1 MKTIRH
7 TIRIWTFALSFFFLI
22 GVCISW
28 VLVFLAEADTK
39 TTADVTENSAGA
51 QTSCAT
57 RCTNYNFDPRTDIHS
72 DGGDDDDVVYWD
84 HHGALYPNYN
94 YGIDTEWKIT
104 NQVSSFLTEE
114 EMLQGFTMDASV
126 GLRDRN
132 YVGGD
137 PFTMK
142 IEVTDGTTTYSDLA
156 EFTTS
161 AGQDYQT
168 VVSQLIVPQNTL
180 TYSLATFGLILDG
193 ASLTGGYNGPQT
205 NAINLTATYDIIN
218 DQVQET
224 ILDLVTNA
232 VDDIVVSSQEIMQN
246 NDMSPTTPSPLG
258 QVVNA
263 SVGTNMQITIAT
275 PAGQQMLNVPVAVS
289 PAAITLSVPSTAGT
303 IQPITIN
310 TGMSAPSA
318 PPVVAPQVA
327 SAVAA
332 VAKVQS
338 APAPVAPTAS
348 TTPVAKSAPAAP
360 VSKSTPKS
368 EPKKPQKST
377 AKQES
382 KQEVKQTN
390 ASKAK
395 AVQAIVSRV
404 LEVVSM
410 AGGDV
415 DGTKLALMGALGAPG
430 FKEYQQAGIPDMPMY
445 VSEIPYDVALIDP
458 LSSVYSL
465 GSDQMMNQMIDSQY
479 NFEK

>member
-1 MKTIRH
+1 M
-7 TIRIWTFALSFFFLI
+7 RIFKLT
-22 GVCISW
+22 
-28 VLVFLAEADTK
+28 VFLVILLAQNAFADTK
-39 TTADVTENSAGA
+39 TTADVTEDSAGA
-51 QTSCAT
+51 ETSCST
-57 RCTNYNFDPRTDIHS
+57 RCTNYNFDPRTDIAS

-104 NQVSSFLTEE
+104 NDVKSFLTEE

-156 EFTTS
+156 SFTTS
-161 AGQDYQT
+161 AGQEYQT

-180 TYSLATFGLILDG
+180 TYSLATLGLILDG

-218 DQVQET
+218 QQVQNT

-232 VDDIVVSSQEIMQN
+232 VDDIVVSSQEITQN

-289 PAAITLSVPSTAGT
+289 PGAITISVPNTAGT
-303 IQPITIN
+303 IKPITIN

-318 PPVVAPQVA
+318 PPVVAPQVS

-332 VAKVQS
+332 VAKIQS
-338 APAPVAPTAS
+338 APVAPS
-348 TTPVAKSAPAAP
+348 VPVAKSTPTAP

-368 EPKKPQKST
+368 EPKKPQKPT

-395 AVQAIVSRV
+395 AVQAIVTRV

-430 FKEYQQAGIPDMPMY
+430 FKDYQQAGIPDMPMY
-445 VSEIPYDVALIDP
+445 VSEIPYEKTLIDP
-458 LSSVYSL
+458 LSSIYTL

-479 NFEK
+479 NFEKK

>member
-1 MKTIRH
+1 MR
-7 TIRIWTFALSFFFLI
+7 TFKNIIFFLI
-22 GVCISW
+22 GVSISF

-39 TTADVTENSAGA
+39 TTADVTEDSAGA
-51 QTSCAT
+51 ETSCST
-57 RCTNYNFDPRTDIHS
+57 RCTNYNFDPRTDIAS

-104 NQVSSFLTEE
+104 NDVKSFLTEE

-156 EFTTS
+156 SFTTS
-161 AGQDYQT
+161 VGQDYQT

-193 ASLTGGYNGPQT
+193 ASLTGGYGGPQT

-218 DQVQET
+218 DQVQNT

-232 VDDIVVSSQEIMQN
+232 VDDIVVSSEAIMQN

-258 QVVNA
+258 QIVNA

-289 PAAITLSVPSTAGT
+289 PGAITISVPSTAGT

-318 PPVVAPQVA
+318 PPVVAPQVS

-332 VAKVQS
+332 VAKIQS
-338 APAPVAPTAS
+338 APVAPS
-348 TTPVAKSAPAAP
+348 VPVAKSTPTAP

-368 EPKKPQKST
+368 EPKKPQKPT

-430 FKEYQQAGIPDMPMY
+430 FKDYQQAAIPDMPFY

>member
-1 MKTIRH
+1 MR
-7 TIRIWTFALSFFFLI
+7 TFKNIIFFLI
-22 GVCISW
+22 GVSISF

-39 TTADVTENSAGA
+39 TTTDVTEDSAGA
-51 QTSCAT
+51 ETSCST
-57 RCTNYNFDPRTDIHS
+57 RCTNYNFDPRTDIAS

-104 NQVSSFLTEE
+104 NDVKSFLTEE

-156 EFTTS
+156 SFTTP
-161 AGQDYQT
+161 AGQEYQT

-232 VDDIVVSSQEIMQN
+232 VDDIVVISGEIMQN
-246 NDMSPTTPSPLG
+246 NDMSRTTPSPQG

-289 PAAITLSVPSTAGT
+289 PGAITISVPSTAGT

-318 PPVVAPQVA
+318 PPVAAPQVA

-332 VAKVQS
+332 VAKIQ
-338 APAPVAPTAS
+338 AAPVAPKVSVA
-348 TTPVAKSAPAAP
+348 PVAKSTPTAP
-360 VSKSTPKS
+360 VSKSTPRS
-368 EPKKPQKST
+368 QPKKPQKPT

-395 AVQAIVSRV
+395 AVQAIVTRV

-430 FKEYQQAGIPDMPMY
+430 FKDYQQQGIPDMPMY
-445 VSEIPYDVALIDP
+445 VSEIPYEKTLIDP
-458 LSSVYSL
+458 LSSIYTL

>member
-1 MKTIRH
+1 MRTNRNI
-7 TIRIWTFALSFFFLI
+7 TFFLV

-57 RCTNYNFDPRTDIHS
+57 RCTNYNFDPRTDINS
-72 DGGDDDDVVYWD
+72 DGGDDDDIVYWD
-84 HHGALYPNYN
+84 HHGELYPNYDYN
-94 YGIDTEWKIT
+94 IDTEWKIT

-156 EFTTS
+156 SFTTP

-168 VVSQLIVPQNTL
+168 VTSQLIVPQNTL

-218 DQVQET
+218 QQVEDT

-232 VDDIVVSSQEIMQN
+232 VDDIVVNSQDIMQN
-246 NDMSPTTPSPLG
+246 NDMSPTNPSPQG

-275 PAGQQMLNVPVAVS
+275 PAGQQMLNVPVSVS
-289 PAAITLSVPSTAGT
+289 PAAITLSVPSTGGT

-318 PPVVAPQVA
+318 PPVAAPQVA

-332 VAKVQS
+332 VAKIQAAPS
-338 APAPVAPTAS
+338 APAPATPKVSVAPA
-348 TTPVAKSAPAAP
+348 AKSTPTAP

-368 EPKKPQKST
+368 TPKKPQKQVV
-377 AKQES
+377 KQES

-390 ASKAK
+390 TSKAK
-395 AVQAIVSRV
+395 AVEAIVTRV

-430 FKEYQQAGIPDMPMY
+430 FKDYQQAAIPDMPFY
-445 VSEIPYDVALIDP
+445 VSEIPYEKTLIDP
-458 LSSVYSL
+458 LGSIYTL
-465 GSDQMMNQMIDSQY
+465 GSDKMMNQMIDSQY

>member
-1 MKTIRH
+1 M
-7 TIRIWTFALSFFFLI
+7 RIFKLT
-22 GVCISW
+22 
-28 VLVFLAEADTK
+28 VFLVILLAQNAFADTK
-39 TTADVTENSAGA
+39 TTADVTEDSAGA
-51 QTSCAT
+51 ETSCST
-57 RCTNYNFDPRTDIHS
+57 RCTNYNFDPRTDIAS

-104 NQVSSFLTEE
+104 NDVKSFLTEE

-137 PFTMK
+137 PFTME

-156 EFTTS
+156 SFTTS

-218 DQVQET
+218 QQVQNT

-289 PAAITLSVPSTAGT
+289 PGAITISVPSTAGT

-318 PPVVAPQVA
+318 PPVVAPQVS

-332 VAKVQS
+332 VAKIQ
-338 APAPVAPTAS
+338 AAPVAPS
-348 TTPVAKSAPAAP
+348 VPVAKSTPTAP

-368 EPKKPQKST
+368 EPKKPQKPT

-430 FKEYQQAGIPDMPMY
+430 FKDYQQAAIPDMPFY

>member
-1 MKTIRH
+1 M
-7 TIRIWTFALSFFFLI
+7 RIFKLT
-22 GVCISW
+22 
-28 VLVFLAEADTK
+28 VFLVILLAQNAFADTK
-39 TTADVTENSAGA
+39 TTADVTEDSAGA
-51 QTSCAT
+51 ETSCST
-57 RCTNYNFDPRTDIHS
+57 RCTNYNFDPRTDIAS

-104 NQVSSFLTEE
+104 NDVKSFLTEE

-156 EFTTS
+156 SFTTS
-161 AGQDYQT
+161 AGQEYQT

-218 DQVQET
+218 DQVQNT

-232 VDDIVVSSQEIMQN
+232 VDDIVVSSEAIMQN

-289 PAAITLSVPSTAGT
+289 PGAITISVPSTAGT

-348 TTPVAKSAPAAP
+348 TTPVAKSAPTAP

-368 EPKKPQKST
+368 EPKKPQKPT

-430 FKEYQQAGIPDMPMY
+430 FKDYQQAGIPDMPMY